1 MFWSV
6 YYKGFYIHG
15 NAQNTKCYVN
25 TDNGPGLLYLGN
37 YKTLLGA
44 KRAITKFINK

>member
-25 TDNGPGLLYLGN
+25 TDTGNGVHYLGD

-44 KRAITKFINK
+44 KRAITKFINN